1 MKCIVLAFSNV
12 NDLPANKDSFEL
24 IDCYGEVELKDSDH
38 QGLSSNLVV
47 HRELFTIGKN
57 TLPETPYNEGFIRH
71 PDPWGE
77 PRNWI
82 QAIAALGECLQ
93 GKLTCEFWY
102 PHEIIAFHFLLV
114 SLLSHEQVRF
124 RHAKQIADS
133 NGWDNFSASWQIN
146 AISLQANMLDH
157 YQKEKQTIL
166 ERFYNQIGKFY
177 RTVSLDEAINIIH
190 QLN

>member
-1 MKCIVLAFSNV
+1 MKCIVLAFSNLK
-12 NDLPANKDSFEL
+12 DLPQNHTAFEL
-24 IDCYGEVELKDSDH
+24 IDCYGEIDCNDFDPTSIN
-38 QGLSSNLVV
+38 SNIVI
-47 HRELFTIGKN
+47 HRELFAIGKN
-57 TLPETPYNEGFIRH
+57 IIPETPYNAGFIRH

-93 GKLTCEFWY
+93 GNLTCEFWY

-114 SLLSHEQVRF
+114 SLLSQEQVRF
-124 RHAKQIADS
+124 LHAEQTADS
-133 NGWDNFSASWQIN
+133 NDWDNFSASWKIN
-146 AISLQANMLDH
+146 AISLQSDMLDH
-157 YQKEKQTIL
+157 YQKEKQTLL

-177 RTVSLDEAINIIH
+177 REISLEEAINIIH